1 MYQTEM
7 SISFKR
13 NRTQQRYETML
24 GISTVE
30 ELLQKKDVFKSH
42 TLTIDE
48 ANELKIVLRQDAIDF
63 FNSAVVSFSEGID
76 AIYLKR
82 YSWATVKLYYSI
94 FYLLRTSMAC
104 NGYALLR
111 NYNMYRLKVA
121 AGEKPYGTGN
131 KKYNS
136 THGGTISHYK
146 DVFGGTDTL
155 LTNTIDDIDVYQWM
169 EDVRDIVNYR
179 AVSFEDPNCLDVWC
193 KYKEALEANKL
204 SDLLEQLIN
213 DTQYIYCFQEEY
225 AIVAIPIK
233 RMQQTIA
240 DLANNGL
247 LSDVTDDRKNYAN
260 SIINGRKR
268 NISIFSGLNE

>member
-1 MYQTEM
+1 M
-7 SISFKR
+7 SINFKR
-13 NRTQQRYETML
+13 NRTQQRYETLL

-42 TLTIDE
+42 ELTTNE
-48 ANELKIVLRQDAIDF
+48 ADELKTLLRQDAIDF
-63 FNSAVVSFSEGID
+63 FNSAVISFSEGID

-94 FYLLRTSMAC
+94 FYLLRTFMAS

-111 NYNMYRLKVA
+111 NYSMYRLKVA

-136 THGGTISHYK
+136 THGGTMSHYK
-146 DVFGGTDTL
+146 DVFSGTDTL
-155 LTNTIDDIDVYQWM
+155 LTNTIDDTDVYQWM
-169 EDVRDIVNYR
+169 EDARDIVNYR
-179 AVSFEDPNCLDVWC
+179 AVSFEDPDCLDVWC
-193 KYKEALEANKL
+193 KYKEALESNKL

-225 AIVAIPIK
+225 AVVAIPIK
-233 RMQQTIA
+233 RMQQTIM
-240 DLANNGL
+240 DLDNNGL
-247 LSDVTDDRKNYAN
+247 LATVTDDRKNYAN
-260 SIINGRKR
+260 SIINGRGR
-268 NISIFSGLNE
+268 RINIFSGLND